1 MTNIRRPSTSSRIR
15 RRRCGSGHTQHTTRR
30 IPHSSNTSSTA
41 WMSHSS
47 TPVWAS
53 PRP

>member
-15 RRRCGSGHTQHTTRR
+15 RKRCVPGYVQHMEGH

-41 WMSHSS
+41 WISHSS
-47 TPVWAS
+47 TPS
-53 PRP
+53 